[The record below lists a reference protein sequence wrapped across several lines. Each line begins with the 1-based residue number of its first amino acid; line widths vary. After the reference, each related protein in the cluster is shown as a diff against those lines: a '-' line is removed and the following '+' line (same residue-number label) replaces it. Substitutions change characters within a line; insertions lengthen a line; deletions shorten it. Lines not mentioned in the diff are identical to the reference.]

1 MGIHDGHRARMKE
14 LLSKNGIDAFSD
26 HTVLEL
32 LLYCSIP
39 RGDVNPLAHELMNRF
54 GTLAGVFEAPEE
66 ELLKVDG
73 VGANTV
79 YLIKLVPQ
87 IAKRYMVSRVYENSI
102 INSTEDAGKFL
113 VPRFHGE
120 LNEMVYLL
128 SLDAKGKVLNCSLVG
143 TGDVN
148 SANVS
153 IRKIVSTALKYN
165 ATSVILAHNHTSG
178 MALPSGDDV
187 NTTIELHEALRRV
200 DVTLLD
206 HLIIA
211 DDDFVSLAANG
222 VVQPR
227 PMNTNY
233 KIGGV

>member
-1 MGIHDGHRARMKE
+1 MKE
-14 LLSKNGIDAFSD
+14 LLRKNGIDAFSD

-227 PMNTNY
+227 PMNTSY

>member
-1 MGIHDGHRARMKE
+1 MKE
-14 LLSKNGIDAFSD
+14 LLRKNGIDAFSD

>member
-14 LLSKNGIDAFSD
+14 LLRKNGIDAFSD

-211 DDDFVSLAANG
+211 DDDFISLAANG

-227 PMNTNY
+227 PMNTSY

>member
-14 LLSKNGIDAFSD
+14 LLRNNGIDAFSD

-233 KIGGV
+233 KIGGI

>member
-14 LLSKNGIDAFSD
+14 LLRKNGIDAFSD

-227 PMNTNY
+227 PMNTSY